1 MVAGVSCAP
10 SAGEQEPAQAPIRC
24 IGFVGLGRMG
34 LPMCR
39 NLLRA
44 GFVLKVFDTV
54 PAKTDLLVAE
64 GAQAATSPFDAAT
77 DADLVISMILD
88 DAALATVALADDG
101 VLRGA
106 RRGAIYADM
115 STVSPTASARVAA
128 AAAQRGIA
136 YLRAKVSGSVKPA
149 TDGTLTIFASG
160 PLDAYQRCLP
170 AFLALGKQA
179 THVGDAEQAIY
190 LKLVHSVMV
199 GITAA
204 MVGEAFTFGQRGGAD
219 WGQMI
224 EIVNHSAL
232 GSAFLGYKAPLLA
245 QRNYTT
251 PQSTVDV
258 AAKDIDLALSAAA
271 EMHLPMPVTALA
283 RELFRTMQANGEG
296 GLDFIGIV
304 KLFESLGGMAPRS

>member
-1 MVAGVSCAP
+1 MAAGMSGAP
-10 SAGEQEPAQAPIRC
+10 SASEQESAQAPIRR

-34 LPMCR
+34 LPMGR

-44 GFVLKVFDTV
+44 GFVLKVFD
-54 PAKTDLLVAE
+54 PATARMDLLVAD

-115 STVSPTASARVAA
+115 STVSPAASARVAA
-128 AAAQRGIA
+128 AAAERGIA

-149 TDGTLTIFASG
+149 TEGTLTIFASG
-160 PLDAYQRCLP
+160 PFDAYQRCQP
-170 AFLALGKQA
+170 VFLALGKQA

-190 LKLVHSVMV
+190 LKLVHSIMV

-204 MVGEAFTFGQRGGAD
+204 MVGEAFTFGQRGGTD
-219 WGQMI
+219 WRQMI
-224 EIVNHSAL
+224 EVVNQSAL
-232 GSAFLGYKAPLLA
+232 GSVLLDYKTPLLLE
-245 QRNYTT
+245 RNYGT

-258 AAKDIDLALSAAA
+258 VAKDIDLALSAAK
-271 EMHLPMPVTALA
+271 EMHLPLPVTALA
-283 RELFRTMQANGEG
+283 RELFRVMQANGEG
-296 GLDFIGIV
+296 GIDFIGIV
-304 KLFESLGGMAPRS
+304 RLFESLGGLAPKS